1 MVMTE
6 VKLNV
11 AGIDAPEMTDDEHAA
26 QIKEFQARQDAR
38 LAERIALKASPKYR
52 KMLRDKVKT
61 KWTRRRNRMAAPAG
75 KFLCIVPKSVAL
87 YNMCGDNAYKRGTV

>member
-1 MVMTE
+1 MTE

-11 AGIDAPEMTDDEHAA
+11 ADITMPEMTEAEHAA
-26 QIKEFQARQDAR
+26 QIEKFQARQEELVA
-38 LAERIALKASPKYR
+38 ARIALKASPKYR

-75 KFLCIVPKSVAL
+75 KFLGIVPKSVAL
-87 YNMCGDNAYKRGTV
+87 YNMCGDNAHKRGTV